1 MPKDNLEELL
11 PLCNERGEITGSATR
26 GACHSGSRLMH
37 PVVHLHVFNS
47 DGDVYLQKRP
57 LWKQIQPGKWDTA
70 VGGHMDLGEDFET
83 AIRREAKEELG
94 LEGFDCRHLMSY
106 VFDSKEER
114 ELVVVFTT
122 TYEGPFRLSDEVVD
136 GRFFSLEEI
145 RKNTGK
151 GILTPNFETEIQKV
165 MEVLGKEL
173 P

>member
-1 MPKDNLEELL
+1 
-11 PLCNERGEITGSATR
+11 
-26 GACHSGSRLMH
+26 
-37 PVVHLHVFNS
+37 
-47 DGDVYLQKRP
+47 
-57 LWKQIQPGKWDTA
+57 
-70 VGGHMDLGEDFET
+70 MDLGEDFET

-106 VFDSKEER
+106 VFDSKVER